1 MNLHRAG
8 TKVGGTFRANSEL
21 LKSSDV
27 IQKFL
32 STMVTRLEM
41 NDLTTVSF
49 DVADELKKRGQKI
62 EADEGGITAITV
74 LSTSHIAIHTWPEEN
89 AATYDVHSCRDFSP
103 ELVRL
108 IIEEVFETTDIENLQ
123 VSAYSAA

>member
-89 AATYDVHSCRDFSP
+89 A
-103 ELVRL
+103 
-108 IIEEVFETTDIENLQ
+108 TDIENYDLSFSLEKLQ

>member
-8 TKVGGTFRANSEL
+8 TK
-21 LKSSDV
+21 
-27 IQKFL
+27 
-32 STMVTRLEM
+32 
-41 NDLTTVSF
+41 VSF

-108 IIEEVFETTDIENLQ
+108 IIEEVFETTDIENYDLSFSLEKLQ